1 MFKIATIHNLL
12 RSQISIWLKL
22 FMEGGFS
29 FENKKKDRPSKML
42 KMAKNGGCKIISK
55 EIKII
60 VSILFR

>member
-1 MFKIATIHNLL
+1 
-12 RSQISIWLKL
+12 
-22 FMEGGFS
+22 MEGGQS
-29 FENKKKDRPSKML
+29 LENKKKDRPSKML